1 MCLNGRTLDPSVEK
15 GGDVVVGSCLRV
27 GPGEILHLLT
37 WGAEDAAGIIVR
49 AAERAKVKLER
60 IRLEELVQE
69 AGSPR
74 IDLQLAAR
82 LAGAKASILIA
93 GGGLPG
99 PLGYAVV
106 RAAAQVKSRHVHMPR
121 VDVRMFSQGVR
132 ASPDVL
138 ATINARVLAE
148 IKPPSRVVISSPAGT
163 ELEIELSPQF
173 AIVSAIGRPEPGE
186 ADNLPSGS
194 VYTHPSV
201 VEGTFVA
208 DRAVLSSEIH
218 ERKKPVT
225 FGIRAGAIDRIECP
239 DAALVK
245 RIEEHFASHARARQ
259 VGLVTFPTNYLVRS
273 EIGVAVQD
281 ALLPGISLSLGFSAS
296 KFTHAP
302 HDAPVQM
309 LLLGRKLTVEANGKA
324 IVTEGRF
331 EQRIVEG
338 LDPFR

>member
-1 MCLNGRTLDPSVEK
+1 LDPNIEK
-15 GGDVVVGSCLRV
+15 GGDVIVKSCLCV
-27 GPGEILHLLT
+27 AAGDVLHLLT
-37 WGAEDAAGIIVR
+37 WGAEDVAEVVAR
-49 AAERAKVKLER
+49 AAERAGAKLER
-60 IRLEELVQE
+60 IRLETLVEE

-106 RAAAQVKSRHVHMPR
+106 RAAAQVRSRHIHMPR
-121 VDVRMFSQGVR
+121 VDVRMLSQGVR

-138 ATINARVLAE
+138 ATINDRVLAV
-148 IKPPSRVVISSPAGT
+148 IKAPSRVTVSSPSGT
-163 ELEIELSPQF
+163 ELEISLAAQF
-173 AIVSAIGRPEPGE
+173 AIVSAIGRPLPGE

-194 VYTHPSV
+194 VYTHPGG

-208 DRAVLSSEIH
+208 DRATLSSEIH

-225 FGIRAGAIDRIECP
+225 FTMSGGNIERVEAS
-239 DAALVK
+239 DKELVK
-245 RIEEHFASHARARQ
+245 RIEDHLASHPRAKQ

-273 EIGVAVQD
+273 EIGVPVQD

-296 KFTHAP
+296 KFTRAP

-309 LLLGRKLTVEANGKA
+309 LLLGRKHTVIAGGKA
-324 IVTEGRF
+324 IVTDGRF
-331 EQRIVEG
+331 EQHIVEG